1 MDERSASISP
11 HEFYARRGTARSP
24 IVVDLGRE
32 NVLCADDVLIVGTIR
47 GSHEQQP
54 QQMAFD
60 QLATIVRGAD
70 PFRPDL
76 MLRCEGLLA
85 VSLSLSTNLRED
97 REMLKNGL
105 VIYDVLYAW
114 CRLQAEK
121 QQPHYSR
128 AIA

>member
-32 NVLCADDVLIVGTIR
+32 NVLSADDVLIVGTIR

-60 QLATIVRGAD
+60 HLATIVRSF
-70 PFRPDL
+70 PPDL

-105 VIYDVLYAW
+105 VVYDILYAW
-114 CRLQAEK
+114 YRLQAKK
-121 QQPHYSR
+121 QQPHSR

>member
-32 NVLCADDVLIVGTIR
+32 NVLSADGVLIVGTIR

-60 QLATIVRGAD
+60 HLATIVRS
-70 PFRPDL
+70 F
-76 MLRCEGLLA
+76 
-85 VSLSLSTNLRED
+85 
-97 REMLKNGL
+97 L
-105 VIYDVLYAW
+105 VISCSGVKGCWLFHLA
-114 CRLQAEK
+114 
-121 QQPHYSR
+121 SR
-128 AIA
+128 RIFGKTVKC